1 VLFARPPRLSESDG
15 GQACPVAPADG
26 TGMTSWFKKKRAKAK
41 RKPDPHLII
50 FSSRGVMQRSQNM
63 GKEREMKNETMAKT

>member
-1 VLFARPPRLSESDG
+1 
-15 GQACPVAPADG
+15 
-26 TGMTSWFKKKRAKAK
+26 MTSWFKKKRAKAK
-41 RKPDPHLII
+41 RKPDPHLIV